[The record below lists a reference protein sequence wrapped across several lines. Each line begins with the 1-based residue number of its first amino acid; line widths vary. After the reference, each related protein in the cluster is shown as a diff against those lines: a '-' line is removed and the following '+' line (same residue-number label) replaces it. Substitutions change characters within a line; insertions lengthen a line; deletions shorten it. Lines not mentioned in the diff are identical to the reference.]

1 MAWAS
6 APALA
11 STEGEADGDALTDGL
26 ELAGG
31 LVLAPDVGLDE
42 AAAEAVALEETA
54 ALAVGVG
61 HVVADDDRAKAAAQD
76 EALLDADGDVLLLR
90 VPATGLTVVTESG
103 LT

>member
-1 MAWAS
+1 MACAS

-31 LVLAPDVGLDE
+31 LVLAPDVGLAE
-42 AAAEAVALEETA
+42 AAAEADALEETA

-61 HVVADDDRAKAAAQD
+61 HVVADDRANAAAQD
-76 EALLDADGDVLLLR
+76 EALLDADGDALLLR